1 MSLRGGIEENL
12 IVSLIE
18 SRFDAGGRE
27 RLLAAI
33 LSRTGARFAVLLAR
47 GPDGVAMPGVTIV
60 GSAGDVRDHAELVA
74 PLLDP
79 KMRAERIYSTGE
91 LQDLLGESEVSAI
104 LRRIDADAVLA
115 MHIPLPGDAG
125 ALHLGVFADHVFRAS
140 DGAVLRQLYPFVRAA
155 GRAAAIAER
164 EKDRAAIA
172 ESAGSNTSGWFLL
185 NAAGIILATSFVD
198 AANSPDVQLLHGA
211 QGTRLSLADPAPE
224 RLLGA
229 MLKECAA
236 TADAPARGIVIRHDP
251 LLHLR
256 IGAVRRSP
264 GVWPSE
270 AVALATLHDESAVTV
285 RAEQLLVD
293 VFGILP
299 SEARLAVA
307 LAAGHSLSE
316 AADALGLTVETA
328 RNYSKKIY
336 AKTGSRGHADLVR
349 KIHANG
355 LAGIAPPGTQSGI
368 GETGRPQGRMP

>member
-155 GRAAAIAER
+155 GRAA
-164 EKDRAAIA
+164 
-172 ESAGSNTSGWFLL
+172 
-185 NAAGIILATSFVD
+185 V
-198 AANSPDVQLLHGA
+198 
-211 QGTRLSLADPAPE
+211 
-224 RLLGA
+224 
-229 MLKECAA
+229 M
-236 TADAPARGIVIRHDP
+236 
-251 LLHLR
+251 
-256 IGAVRRSP
+256 
-264 GVWPSE
+264 
-270 AVALATLHDESAVTV
+270 
-285 RAEQLLVD
+285 
-293 VFGILP
+293 
-299 SEARLAVA
+299 
-307 LAAGHSLSE
+307 
-316 AADALGLTVETA
+316 
-328 RNYSKKIY
+328 
-336 AKTGSRGHADLVR
+336 
-349 KIHANG
+349 
-355 LAGIAPPGTQSGI
+355 
-368 GETGRPQGRMP
+368 GRM